1 VFRVVPNFPP
11 PSRNLPPIDTLEK
24 ARFVH
29 NWSLL
34 LPKLNAKQEVAACDI
49 SMPPEPEIRRKL
61 IPH

>member
-1 VFRVVPNFPP
+1 VFRVVPNFHP

-34 LPKLNAKQEVAACDI
+34 LPSLMQAGGG
-49 SMPPEPEIRRKL
+49 SM
-61 IPH
+61 